1 MLQGIDHVV
10 VAVNDLARTMH
21 DYEHLGFTVTP
32 GGDHAH
38 RGSHN
43 ALITFA
49 DGSYIELIAFK
60 HEPLEKDNDWWDVLQ
75 NGEGLVDVA
84 LLSDDLPAEAERLR
98 VNGLDVTLM
107 EGGRVRTDGIRVGW
121 RIARLPVS
129 SVARLPFVIDDLT
142 ERTLRVPVGAA
153 ARHAN
158 GVIGIARVTIAMPSL
173 PDAAA
178 VYRHLLGEPVTL
190 DDGFRFEAGAHTVDL
205 VSAGSATTSRPRF
218 PQEVTLCREGESPDT
233 LTTLDRALTHGAN
246 LTIEERAPWV

>member
-21 DYEHLGFTVTP
+21 DYEQLGFTVTP

-49 DGSYIELIAFK
+49 EGSYIELIAFK
-60 HEPLEKDNDWWDVLQ
+60 HEPPEKDNDWWDMLQ

-98 VNGLDVTLM
+98 VNGLEVTLM
-107 EGGRVRTDGIRVGW
+107 EGGRVRADGIRVGW
-121 RIARLPVS
+121 RIARLPMS
-129 SVARLPFVIDDLT
+129 SAARLPFVINDLT

-158 GVIGIARVTIAMPSL
+158 GVIGIAGVSIAVPSL
-173 PDAAA
+173 PEAVA
-178 VYRHLLGEPVTL
+178 VYRHLLGEPVTM
-190 DDGFRFEAGAHTVDL
+190 DDGLRFKAGAHTVDL
-205 VSAGSATTSRPRF
+205 VSAGNVTTGRPRF
-218 PQEVTLCREGESPDT
+218 PQGVTLYRGGQALDT
-233 LTTLDRALTHGAN
+233 PAALDPAFTHDAN
-246 LTIEERAPWV
+246 LRVEERAPWV